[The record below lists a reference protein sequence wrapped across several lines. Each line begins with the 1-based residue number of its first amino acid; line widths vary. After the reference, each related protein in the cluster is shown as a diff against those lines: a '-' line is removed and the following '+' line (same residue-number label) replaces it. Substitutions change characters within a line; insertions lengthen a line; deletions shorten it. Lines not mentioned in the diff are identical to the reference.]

1 MSHNP
6 FSPAYK
12 SQLDLSDIT
21 RSRKLSEA
29 NSKSLNERRQSDD
42 AYVKAMA
49 LGTID
54 GLSKKAD
61 AQIQAKTVVK
71 TASKTVTKTVTKTVS
86 KTVISPLRNGRKL
99 TQPPKNARA
108 VLPHDET
115 PGKQAKLSRGRA
127 I

>member
-1 MSHNP
+1 MNA
-6 FSPAYK
+6 FSPNYV
-12 SQLDLSDIT
+12 SQIDTSDIT
-21 RSRKLSEA
+21 RARKLSEA
-29 NSKSLNERRQSDD
+29 NTKSLNERRQSDD
-42 AYVKAMA
+42 PYVKAMA

-54 GLSKKAD
+54 GLSKKSD

-71 TASKTVTKTVTKTVS
+71 TVS
-86 KTVISPLRNGRKL
+86 KIVTSPLRNGRQL

-108 VLPHDET
+108 VLAHDET

>member
-1 MSHNP
+1 MNA
-6 FSPAYK
+6 FSPNYV
-12 SQLDLSDIT
+12 SQIDTSDIA

-42 AYVKAMA
+42 PYVKAMA

-54 GLSKKAD
+54 GLSKKSD

-71 TASKTVTKTVTKTVS
+71 TASKTVTKTVTKTVA
-86 KTVISPLRNGRKL
+86 SPLRNGRKL

-108 VLPHDET
+108 DLAHDET

>member
-1 MSHNP
+1 MTNA
-6 FSPAYK
+6 FSPHYV
-12 SQLDLSDIT
+12 SQIDTSDIT
-21 RSRKLSEA
+21 RARKLSEA

-42 AYVKAMA
+42 PYVKAMA

-54 GLSKKAD
+54 GLSKKSD
-61 AQIQAKTVVK
+61 AQIQA
-71 TASKTVTKTVTKTVS
+71 
-86 KTVISPLRNGRKL
+86 KTVISPLRNGKKL

-108 VLPHDET
+108 VLVHDET